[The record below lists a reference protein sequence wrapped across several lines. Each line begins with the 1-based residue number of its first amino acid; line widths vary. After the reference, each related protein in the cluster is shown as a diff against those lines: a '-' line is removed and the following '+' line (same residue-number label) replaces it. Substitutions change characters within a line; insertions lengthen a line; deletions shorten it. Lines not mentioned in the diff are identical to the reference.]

1 MMLLFKIINVF
12 ANFLILSDTLL
23 FFYYKVRQVLLHG
36 ATILLQSAIGST
48 KYNRTVRV
56 TEGKLT
62 ENV

>member
-1 MMLLFKIINVF
+1 MMLLLKIINVF
-12 ANFLILSDTLL
+12 ANFLILSDSLL

-48 KYNRTVRV
+48 KYNGTVRV
-56 TEGKLT
+56 TKGKLT

>member
-1 MMLLFKIINVF
+1 MCLPSSRFCQ
-12 ANFLILSDTLL
+12 TPYY